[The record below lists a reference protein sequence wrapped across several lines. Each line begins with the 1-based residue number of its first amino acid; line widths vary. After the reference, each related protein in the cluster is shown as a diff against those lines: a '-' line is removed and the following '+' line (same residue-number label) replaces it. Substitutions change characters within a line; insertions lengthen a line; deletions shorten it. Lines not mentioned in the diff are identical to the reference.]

1 MKFLNWILD
10 LLFPRKCILCG
21 SLLEKD
27 ALDLCP
33 NCRKTTFAHSS
44 GRKTIP
50 LVERWFALWYYE
62 GNVRESLLRYKF
74 GNARSYAESYGRLL
88 GEKLVGA
95 GADFDV
101 LTWVPVSGKRRRKR
115 GYDQVELLA
124 RAMGKALGVV
134 PVQTLEKIWD
144 NPPQSG
150 IQDAAARRANVK
162 GVYRT
167 VAPECFA
174 GKRVLLVDDIIT
186 TGATIA
192 EAAREL
198 RTAGAK
204 EVICAAVAARRESTT

>member
-1 MKFLNWILD
+1 MRFLNWVLD
-10 LLFPRKCILCG
+10 LLFPRKCVLCG
-21 SLLEKD
+21 KLLEKD

-33 NCRKTTFAHSS
+33 DCGKTVFAHSS

-62 GNVRESLLRYKF
+62 SSVRESLLRYKF
-74 GNARSYAESYGRLL
+74 GNARAYAESYGRLL
-88 GEKLVGA
+88 GEKLAAEGA
-95 GADFDV
+95 AFDV
-101 LTWVPVSGKRRRKR
+101 LTWVPVSAKRRRKR

-124 RAMGKALGVV
+124 KALGRAMGTA
-134 PVQTLEKIWD
+134 PVRTLRKIRD

-150 IQDAAARRANVK
+150 IQDDAARRANVK

-167 VAPECFA
+167 VAPEGFA

-186 TGATIA
+186 TGATVS

-204 EVICAAVAARRESTT
+204 EVICAAVAARREPTT